1 MYHSDSKIQFLRPT
15 RPIQRTSRSFEK
27 SLTEGFGMDVNTK
40 LYQVKQYDVD
50 REVQGIQNLQAVEA
64 ISCC

>member
-1 MYHSDSKIQFLRPT
+1 MTNSKDLE
-15 RPIQRTSRSFEK
+15 SFEK
-27 SLTEGFGMDVNTK
+27 SLTEGFDMVVNTK

-64 ISCC
+64 ISYC